1 MSRPRDQGADQLSL
15 DSGMALLL
23 WPGPAPPATH
33 THTDRHTRTHTHTCT
48 HIRARACTPGAW
60 WNWPQGKSL
69 TWAPAR
75 AVCSLSCCS
84 EAFPDRVQ
92 SHRRAHMHHV
102 LQRSLWLQVWAGMRA
117 VGIGEESCSDSSQFM
132 ARPFPCG
139 EQSLFE
145 CDGGLG
151 S

>member
-33 THTDRHTRTHTHTCT
+33 THRHTHARAHTHTHTRS
-48 HIRARACTPGAW
+48 RAHREPGGTGPRVRASLEPRRGQCVCSPAAVR
-60 WNWPQGKSL
+60 PSL
-69 TWAPAR
+69 TGFR
-75 AVCSLSCCS
+75 ATAGPTCITCYS
-84 EAFPDRVQ
+84 EA
-92 SHRRAHMHHV
+92 
-102 LQRSLWLQVWAGMRA
+102 WQVWAGVRA